1 MKFNNIFLIGLM
13 GSGKTSIGKT
23 LAKNLKKNFLDIDN
37 EIINKMNLTISEIFE
52 KYGEIKF
59 REMESEILHSLTI
72 DKNAVISTGGGII
85 LNKKNISKMKEI
97 GVIVH
102 LDIDI
107 KAQIFRVKNIKN
119 RPLLDGKGLQ
129 DKLKKMKIE
138 RDKIYKE
145 ISDITIIT
153 TKKSRSK
160 ILTEIENKLS

>member
-13 GSGKTSIGKT
+13 GSGKSSIGKV
-23 LAKNLKKNFLDIDN
+23 LAKNLKKSFLDIDN

-59 REMESEILHSLTI
+59 REMESEILHALTI

-119 RPLLDGKGLQ
+119 RALLDGKGLQ

>member
-1 MKFNNIFLIGLM
+1 MKG
-13 GSGKTSIGKT
+13 
-23 LAKNLKKNFLDIDN
+23 
-37 EIINKMNLTISEIFE
+37 
-52 KYGEIKF
+52 
-59 REMESEILHSLTI
+59 
-72 DKNAVISTGGGII
+72 V
-85 LNKKNISKMKEI
+85 

-107 KAQIFRVKNIKN
+107 KTQIFRVKNTKN
-119 RPLLDGKGLQ
+119 RPLLDGKDLQ

-153 TKKSRSK
+153 TKKSKSN

>member
-13 GSGKTSIGKT
+13 GSGKTSIGKV
-23 LAKNLKKNFLDIDN
+23 LAKNLKKSFLDIDN

-72 DKNAVISTGGGII
+72 NKNAVISTGGGII
-85 LNKKNISKMKEI
+85 LNKKNISKMKGV

-107 KAQIFRVKNIKN
+107 KTQIFRVKNTKN
-119 RPLLDGKGLQ
+119 RPLLDGKDLQ

-153 TKKSRSK
+153 TKKSKSN

>member
-13 GSGKTSIGKT
+13 GSGKTSIGKI
-23 LAKNLKKNFLDIDN
+23 LAKNLKKSFLDIDN

-52 KYGEIKF
+52 KYGETKF

-85 LNKKNISKMKEI
+85 LNKKNISKMKGV

-107 KAQIFRVKNIKN
+107 KTQIFRVKNTKN
-119 RPLLDGKGLQ
+119 RPLLDGKDLQ

-153 TKKSRSK
+153 TKKSKSN

>member
-13 GSGKTSIGKT
+13 GSGKTSIGKI

>member
-1 MKFNNIFLIGLM
+1 M
-13 GSGKTSIGKT
+13 GSGKTSIGKV
-23 LAKNLKKNFLDIDN
+23 LAKNLKKSFLDIDN

-85 LNKKNISKMKEI
+85 LNKKNISKMKGV

-107 KAQIFRVKNIKN
+107 KTQIFRVKNTKN
-119 RPLLDGKGLQ
+119 RPLLDGKDLQ

-153 TKKSRSK
+153 TKKSKSN

>member
-13 GSGKTSIGKT
+13 GSGKTSIGKV
-23 LAKNLKKNFLDIDN
+23 LAKNLKKSFLDIDN

-85 LNKKNISKMKEI
+85 LNKKNISKMKGV

-107 KAQIFRVKNIKN
+107 KTQIFRVKNTKN
-119 RPLLDGKGLQ
+119 RPLLDGKDLQ

-153 TKKSRSK
+153 TKKSKSN

>member
-13 GSGKTSIGKT
+13 GSGKTSIGKI

-59 REMESEILHSLTI
+59 REMESEILHALTI

-85 LNKKNISKMKEI
+85 LNKKNISKMKEM

-102 LDIDI
+102 LDIDT
-107 KAQIFRVKNIKN
+107 KTQIFRVKNTKN

-145 ISDITIIT
+145 VSDITIIT
-153 TKKSRSK
+153 TKKSRSN

>member
-13 GSGKTSIGKT
+13 GSGKTSIGKV
-23 LAKNLKKNFLDIDN
+23 LAKNLKKSFLDIDN

-59 REMESEILHSLTI
+59 REMESEILDTLTM
-72 DKNAVISTGGGII
+72 DENAVISTGGGII

-97 GVIVH
+97 GVLVH

-107 KAQIFRVKNIKN
+107 KTQIFRVKNTKN
-119 RPLLDGKGLQ
+119 RPLLDGKDLQ

-153 TKKSRSK
+153 TKKSKSN

>member
-13 GSGKTSIGKT
+13 GSGKTSIGKI

-85 LNKKNISKMKEI
+85 LNKKNISKMKEM

-102 LDIDI
+102 LDIDT
-107 KAQIFRVKNIKN
+107 KTQIFRVKNTKN

-145 ISDITIIT
+145 VSDITIIT
-153 TKKSRSK
+153 TKKSRSN

>member
-13 GSGKTSIGKT
+13 GSGKTSIGKV
-23 LAKNLKKNFLDIDN
+23 LAKNLKKSFLDIDN

-59 REMESEILHSLTI
+59 REMESEILHALTI

-85 LNKKNISKMKEI
+85 LNKKNISKMKEM

-102 LDIDI
+102 LDIDT
-107 KAQIFRVKNIKN
+107 KTQIFRVKNTKN

-145 ISDITIIT
+145 VSDITIIT
-153 TKKSRSK
+153 TKKSKSN

>member
-13 GSGKTSIGKT
+13 GSGKTSIGKV
-23 LAKNLKKNFLDIDN
+23 LAKNLKKSFLDIDN

-59 REMESEILHSLTI
+59 REMESEILHALTI